1 MKKQVEITAQ
11 TRKKLMDSFWQLYRE
26 KGMENVTVGAV
37 TKLAEL
43 NRSTFYEYFTDIYDL
58 LGQLEEELFCDIKAQ
73 VAERFQNGIPTKF
86 EDFSHT
92 CAKIF
97 SRYED
102 KLYTLL
108 SSRGD
113 PAFASKLKQNM
124 MPIIIPLLGFSED
137 EPNLDYLITFAFS
150 AMTGVLTF
158 WYENGKEKDLE
169 ELFQMMQF
177 LVANGVLGYTH
188 RKIFE

>member
-1 MKKQVEITAQ
+1 MKKQTEVTAQ
-11 TRKKLMDSFWQLYRE
+11 TRKKLMDSFWQLYCE
-26 KGMENVTVGAV
+26 KGMEHITVGAV

-58 LGQLEEELFCDIKAQ
+58 LEQLEEELFCDIKVQ

-97 SRYED
+97 SLFED
-102 KLYTLL
+102 KLYYLL
-108 SSRGD
+108 SDRGD
-113 PAFASKLKQNM
+113 PSFASKLKQTM

-137 EPNLDYLITFAFS
+137 EPNLDYLVTFAFS
-150 AMTGVLTF
+150 AMIGVLTA
-158 WYENGKEKDLE
+158 WYEKGKEKDFE
-169 ELFQMMQF
+169 ELFQMMQS
-177 LVANGVLGYTH
+177 LIANGVLGYTN
-188 RKIFE
+188 KNLFK